1 MRLVVSALAALALAA
16 SPSAPAAAQ
25 TQGKSPTHAKKAAP
39 PQFSPEGQNA
49 AQPRDGY
56 REQLTD
62 KLPYGSSAW
71 WQQMRRE
78 GRLGGES
85 P

>member
-1 MRLVVSALAALALAA
+1 MRLVASVLAALALAA
-16 SPSAPAAAQ
+16 SLSAPAAAQ
-25 TQGKSPTHAKKAAP
+25 TQGKSPTKKAAP
-39 PQFSPEGQNA
+39 PQYSPEAQNA